1 MGKQLDHIT
10 PDLQAF
16 IEAQKIY
23 FVATAAETGTVNLSP
38 KGMDSFRILGPNR
51 VMWLNVTG
59 SGNETAA
66 HLLLHDRITVM
77 FCAFEGKPLIL
88 RLYGHGKVYH
98 PADAEWTE
106 YAPLFP
112 PLEGARQLVDIRVDL
127 VQTSCGMAV
136 PFMDY
141 NRERTELNAWAH
153 KQGPTGIQNYWARKN
168 VTSIDGFETGIFA
181 SNSARQA
188 E

>member
-1 MGKQLDHIT
+1 MGKQLDQIT
-10 PDLQAF
+10 PELESF
-16 IEAQKIY
+16 ISEQKIF

-66 HLLLHDRITVM
+66 HLLLNDRITVM

-88 RLYGHGKVYH
+88 RVYGHAKTYH
-98 PADAEWTE
+98 PANAEWHE
-106 YAPLFP
+106 YFPLFP
-112 PLEGARQLVDIRVDL
+112 ALEGARQLIDIHVDL

-141 NRERTELNAWAH
+141 NREREELNAWAR
-153 KQGPTGIQNYWARKN
+153 KQGPDGIQNYWARKN
-168 VTSIDGFETGIFA
+168 MASIDGFDTGIFA
-181 SNSARQA
+181 SASTDESQ
-188 E
+188 

>member
-1 MGKQLDHIT
+1 MGKKLDRIT
-10 PDLQAF
+10 PELESF
-16 IEAQKIY
+16 INNQKIF

-38 KGMDSFRILGPNR
+38 KGMDSFRILGPDR

-66 HLLLHDRITVM
+66 HLLQNDRITVM

-88 RLYGHGKVYH
+88 RLYGHGKAYH
-98 PADAEWTE
+98 PADAEWHE

-112 PLEGARQLVDIRVDL
+112 PFEGARQLIDIQIDL

-141 NRERTELNAWAH
+141 DREREELNAWAR
-153 KQGPTGIQNYWARKN
+153 KQGPEGIQDYWSRKN
-168 VTSIDGFETGIFA
+168 MASIDGFDTGIF
-181 SNSARQA
+181 SYTPTDESK
-188 E
+188 

>member
-1 MGKQLDHIT
+1 MGKQLDRIT
-10 PDLQAF
+10 PELELF
-16 IEAQKIY
+16 INKQKIY

-66 HLLLHDRITVM
+66 HLLLNDRITIM

-88 RLYGHGKVYH
+88 RLYGHGKSYH
-98 PADAEWTE
+98 PANTEWHE
-106 YAPLFP
+106 YYPLFP
-112 PLEGARQLVDIRVDL
+112 PLEGARQLIDIQVDL

-141 NRERTELNAWAH
+141 NRERDELNAWAR
-153 KQGPTGIQNYWARKN
+153 KQGPDGIHNYWAKKN
-168 VTSIDGFETGIFA
+168 MASIDGFDTGIFA
-181 SNSARQA
+181 SNATDA
-188 E
+188 GK